1 MAQVHAQ
8 QGGERHSDGDPSA
21 EKGRSTASG
30 LCCPAAAAPCTC
42 TNTTD
47 ACLRHGVY
55 RVSLVGLLLH
65 VPCAQQAIAAPA
77 TGGSGAVASEP
88 KAKRHAPRAARD
100 TYSQRTK
107 LVVPAAQAAAAA
119 TQAAAQAAAAAAQP
133 PVRSKSSLPRRSTVG
148 GLRVSAPSS
157 TASSIGHVLHEALQ
171 LAQAKGKP
179 VQGKHKAGTRK
190 HKTQVVGPG
199 TRAPDSSDEE
209 ETTAPP
215 PPPLPRAEPPLPPT
229 HPPPPPVTF
238 EGATLLTAA
247 GTFTEQ
253 LRLEIARRDEARAR
267 LQRERVVQQHA
278 RSQAA
283 AARLQLRVN
292 ELVTEERQRQ
302 RNAAAV
308 LERMEGVWSVMLSNP
323 MRAFGSTC
331 FIQVRL

>member
-1 MAQVHAQ
+1 M
-8 QGGERHSDGDPSA
+8 
-21 EKGRSTASG
+21 
-30 LCCPAAAAPCTC
+30 
-42 TNTTD
+42 
-47 ACLRHGVY
+47 
-55 RVSLVGLLLH
+55 
-65 VPCAQQAIAAPA
+65 PCAQQAIAAPA

-133 PVRSKSSLPRRSTVG
+133 PVRSRSSLPRRSTVG